1 MTVTAVPEAPGRV
14 RGRGVAMG
22 AAGLAVLLGALD
34 TYVVVSVL
42 EDIMR
47 STSIPINR
55 IQLATPIITWYLLG
69 YIAAMP
75 LLGRLSDRF
84 GRRLV
89 LQASLAL
96 FIVGS
101 VLTALAGTMEIA
113 FRIPLTGL
121 DVDVTALDQVLV
133 GRVVQGVASG
143 ALLPV
148 TLALAA
154 DLWSAR
160 RRAAVLGGVG
170 AAQELGSVLGPV
182 VGVGVV
188 TLVHNHVS
196 SVPSDDAWRVVFWI
210 NVPLA
215 LVAML
220 LLQITVPQREVTKQK
235 VDVVGGLLLAVALG
249 LSVTGLYNPEPDGEH
264 ILPPGGAWL
273 LLGAAVA
280 FVLFGAWERFART
293 RLIDTAGMRVRPFL
307 AACAASVCAGAAL
320 MVTLVDV
327 EIYARLVLQR
337 DGVAAVLTL
346 VRFLLALPVGAI
358 LGGFLATRFGDRIV
372 SVVGLVVAAGGY
384 LLIAQWPADVLSAQ
398 YWGFLPA
405 LDTSLAIAGFGLGV
419 VIGPLSSAALRAVR
433 LSQAGIASAL
443 LVVARMSGMLIGVAA
458 LTTFGFYRLNSIM
471 DSMPRIA
478 PMGEFMKT
486 ALAVARQTQ
495 EAYGRMFGEV
505 FGVTAVICLVGAAF
519 AVFVAGGQHE
529 SEQSPT
535 ADDEA
540 LVPSR

>member
-1 MTVTAVPEAPGRV
+1 MTLTAPSEASGAV
-14 RGRGVAMG
+14 RGRGVAIG

-47 STSIPINR
+47 SVEIPINK

-101 VLTALAGTMEIA
+101 I
-113 FRIPLTGL
+113 
-121 DVDVTALDQVLV
+121 VTAFADTVPEVLA

-160 RRAAVLGGVG
+160 RRAAVLGWVG

-188 TLVHNHVS
+188 TLVHDHVA
-196 SVPSDDAWRVVFWI
+196 SVAREDAWRVVFWV

-215 LVAML
+215 LIAML
-220 LLQITVPQREVTKQK
+220 LLQVTVPKRAVTKEK

-249 LSVTGLYNPEPDGEH
+249 LSVIGLYNPEPDGEH
-264 ILPPGGAWL
+264 VLPPNGLWL

-280 FVLFGAWERFART
+280 FVLFGVWERFART
-293 RLIDTAGMRVRPFL
+293 KLIAAAGMRVRPFL
-307 AACAASVCAGAAL
+307 ASCAASVCAGAAL

-327 EIYARLVLQR
+327 EIYARAVLER

-346 VRFLLALPVGAI
+346 VRFLLALPVGAV
-358 LGGFLATRFGDRIV
+358 LGGFLATRVGDRLV
-372 SVVGLVVAAGGY
+372 SVVGLLVATGGY
-384 LLIAQWPADVLSAQ
+384 LLIATWPTDVLSAH
-398 YWGFLPA
+398 YLGFLPA
-405 LDTSLAIAGFGLGV
+405 LDTSLAIAGFGLGL
-419 VIGPLSSAALRAVR
+419 VIGPLSSAALRAVP

-458 LTTFGFYRLNSIM
+458 LTTFGFYRLNSIVNA
-471 DSMPRIA
+471 MPPVVPQGDFTQTVR
-478 PMGEFMKT
+478 
-486 ALAVARQTQ
+486 AVARQTQ
-495 EAYGRMFGEV
+495 EAYAHMFGEV
-505 FGVTAVICLVGAAF
+505 FLVTAGICVVGAVLA
-519 AVFVAGGQHE
+519 AFVAGGRHQ
-529 SEQSPT
+529 SEDSPA
-535 ADDEA
+535 ADDDA
-540 LVPSR
+540 LVRSR

>member
-1 MTVTAVPEAPGRV
+1 MTITAAPQAPGPV

-47 STSIPINR
+47 SVEIPINR

-101 VLTALAGTMEIA
+101 VLTALAGAMTIA
-113 FRIPLTGL
+113 FHLPMTGI

-160 RRAAVLGGVG
+160 RRAAVLGWVG

-188 TLVHNHVS
+188 TLVHNHFS
-196 SVPSDDAWRVVFWI
+196 SVPRDDAWRVVFWI

-215 LVAML
+215 LVAMV
-220 LLQITVPQREVTKQK
+220 LLQLTVPKRAVSKQK

-249 LSVTGLYNPEPDGEH
+249 LSVIGLYNPEPDGEN
-264 ILPPGGAWL
+264 ILPPNGAWL
-273 LLGAAVA
+273 LLAAAVA
-280 FVLFGAWERFART
+280 FVLFAVWERFART
-293 RLIDTAGMRVRPFL
+293 KLIDTAGMRVRPFL

-384 LLIAQWPADVLSAQ
+384 VLIAQWPTDVLSAH
-398 YWGFLPA
+398 YLGFLPA

-419 VIGPLSSAALRAVR
+419 VIGPLSSAALRAVS

-458 LTTFGFYRLNSIM
+458 LTTFGFYRLNAIM

-478 PMGEFMKT
+478 PTGDFMKT
-486 ALAVARQTQ
+486 AMAVARQTQ

-505 FGVTAVICLVGAAF
+505 FGVTAVICLIGAVLAS
-519 AVFVAGGQHE
+519 FVAGGRHE

-535 ADDEA
+535 VDDEA

>member
-1 MTVTAVPEAPGRV
+1 
-14 RGRGVAMG
+14 MG

-47 STSIPINR
+47 SVEIPINR

-101 VLTALAGTMEIA
+101 VVTALAGTVEIA
-113 FRIPLTGL
+113 FHVPLTGL
-121 DVDVTALDQVLV
+121 DLDVTALDQVLV

-160 RRAAVLGGVG
+160 RRAAVLGWVG

-188 TLVHNHVS
+188 TLVHNHFS
-196 SVPSDDAWRVVFWI
+196 SVPRDDAWRVVFWI

-215 LVAML
+215 LLAMV
-220 LLQITVPQREVTKQK
+220 LLQLTVPKRAVSKQK

-249 LSVTGLYNPEPDGEH
+249 LSVIGLYNPEPDGEH
-264 ILPPGGAWL
+264 ILPPNGAWL
-273 LLGAAVA
+273 LLGAAIA
-280 FVLFGAWERFART
+280 FVLFALWERFAQVK
-293 RLIDTAGMRVRPFL
+293 LIDTAGMRVTPFL

-320 MVTLVDV
+320 MVTLVDI
-327 EIYARLVLQR
+327 EIYARMVLQR

-384 LLIAQWPADVLSAQ
+384 VLIANWPTDVLSAQ
-398 YWGFLPA
+398 YLGFLPA

-419 VIGPLSSAALRAVR
+419 VIGPLSSAALRAVP

-471 DSMPRIA
+471 DSMPPIA
-478 PMGEFMKT
+478 PQGSFVET
-486 ALAVARQTQ
+486 GLAVFRQTQ

-505 FGVTAVICLVGAAF
+505 FGVTAVICLVGAVI
-519 AVFVAGGQHE
+519 AVFVAGGRHE

-535 ADDEA
+535 EDDEA

>member
-1 MTVTAVPEAPGRV
+1 MTVTAAPAAPGRV

-47 STSIPINR
+47 SVEIPINR

-101 VLTALAGTMEIA
+101 VLTALAHTVPE
-113 FRIPLTGL
+113 
-121 DVDVTALDQVLV
+121 VLA

-160 RRAAVLGGVG
+160 RRAAVLGWVG

-188 TLVHNHVS
+188 TLVHNHFS
-196 SVPSDDAWRVVFWI
+196 SVPRDDAWRVVFWI

-215 LVAML
+215 LLAMV
-220 LLQITVPQREVTKQK
+220 LLQLTVPKRAVSKQK
-235 VDVVGGLLLAVALG
+235 VDVIGGLLLAVALG
-249 LSVTGLYNPEPDGEH
+249 LSVIGLYNPEPDGEN
-264 ILPPGGAWL
+264 ILPPHGAWL

-280 FVLFGAWERFART
+280 FVLFALWERFAQVK
-293 RLIDTAGMRVRPFL
+293 LIETAGMRVTPFL

-320 MVTLVDV
+320 MVTLVDI
-327 EIYARLVLQR
+327 EIYARMVLQR

-384 LLIAQWPADVLSAQ
+384 VLIANWPTDVLSAQ
-398 YWGFLPA
+398 YLGFLPA

-419 VIGPLSSAALRAVR
+419 VIGPLSSAALRAVP

-471 DSMPRIA
+471 DSMPPIA
-478 PMGEFMKT
+478 PQGSFVET
-486 ALAVARQTQ
+486 GLAVFRQTQ

-505 FGVTAVICLVGAAF
+505 FGVTAVICLVGAVI
-519 AVFVAGGQHE
+519 AVFVAGGRHE

-535 ADDEA
+535 EDDEA

>member
-1 MTVTAVPEAPGRV
+1 
-14 RGRGVAMG
+14 MG

-47 STSIPINR
+47 SVDIPINR

-101 VLTALAGTMEIA
+101 VLTALAGTLEIA
-113 FRIPLTGL
+113 FQVPLTGI
-121 DVDVTALDQVLV
+121 DIDVTALDQVLV

-154 DLWSAR
+154 DLWPAR
-160 RRAAVLGGVG
+160 RRAAVLGWVG

-188 TLVHNHVS
+188 TLVHNHIA
-196 SVPSDDAWRVVFWI
+196 SVPRDDAWRVVFWV

-215 LVAML
+215 LLAMV
-220 LLQITVPQREVTKQK
+220 LLQFTVPKRAVSKQK

-249 LSVTGLYNPEPDGEH
+249 LSVIGLYNPEPDGVN
-264 ILPPGGAWL
+264 ILPPNGAWL

-280 FVLFGAWERFART
+280 FVLFAVWESTART
-293 RLIDTAGMRVRPFL
+293 KLIETAGMRVRPFL
-307 AACAASVCAGAAL
+307 AAGGASVCAGAAL

-327 EIYARLVLQR
+327 EIYARAVLER

-358 LGGFLATRFGDRIV
+358 LGGFLATRVGDRVV
-372 SVVGLVVAAGGY
+372 SVAGLIVAAGGY
-384 LLIAQWPADVLSAQ
+384 LLIATWPTDVLSAH
-398 YWGFLPA
+398 YLGFLPA

-419 VIGPLSSAALRAVR
+419 VIGPLSSAALRAVP

-458 LTTFGFYRLNSIM
+458 LTTFGFYRLNSIV
-471 DSMPRIA
+471 DGMPKIA
-478 PMGEFMKT
+478 PQGDITKT
-486 ALAVARQTQ
+486 IVAVARQTQ
-495 EAYGRMFGEV
+495 EAYARMFGEV
-505 FGVTAVICLVGAAF
+505 FLVTAGICLVGAVIAL
-519 AVFVAGGQHE
+519 FVAGGRHE
-529 SEQSPT
+529 SEQTPT
-535 ADDEA
+535 DEDEA

>member
-1 MTVTAVPEAPGRV
+1 MTVPATHDTPV
-14 RGRGVAMG
+14 RGRGVAIG

-47 STSIPINR
+47 STEIPINR

-101 VLTALAGTMEIA
+101 IVTALAGTVEVGLFG
-113 FRIPLTGL
+113 FRA
-121 DVDVTALDQVLV
+121 TALDQVLA
-133 GRVVQGVASG
+133 GRVIQGVASG

-160 RRAAVLGGVG
+160 RRAAVLGWVG

-188 TLVHNHVS
+188 TLVHDHVA
-196 SVPSDDAWRVVFWI
+196 SVPRADAWRVVFWV

-215 LVAML
+215 LLAML
-220 LLQITVPQREVTKQK
+220 LLQITVPKRAVAPQK

-249 LSVTGLYNPEPDGEH
+249 LSVVGLYNPEPDGEH
-264 ILPPGGAWL
+264 VLPPNGLWL
-273 LLGAAVA
+273 LLGAAAAFVA
-280 FVLFGAWERFART
+280 FGLWERFART
-293 RLIDTAGMRVRPFL
+293 KLIATAGMRVRPFL
-307 AACAASVCAGAAL
+307 AASAASVCAGAAL
-320 MVTLVDV
+320 MVTLVDI
-327 EIYARLVLQR
+327 EIYARLVLER
-337 DGVAAVLTL
+337 DGLAAVLTL

-358 LGGFLATRFGDRIV
+358 VGGFIATRVGDRIV
-372 SVVGLVVAAGGY
+372 SVTGLVIAAGGY
-384 LLIAQWPADVLSAQ
+384 LLVAAWPTDVTAAHYL
-398 YWGFLPA
+398 GFLPA
-405 LDTSLAIAGFGLGV
+405 LDTSLVIAGLGLGL
-419 VIGPLSSAALRAVR
+419 VIGPLSSAALHAVP

-458 LTTFGFYRLNSIM
+458 LTTFGFYRLNAIVA
-471 DSMPRIA
+471 SMPSITPQGDFRETVI
-478 PMGEFMKT
+478 
-486 ALAVARQTQ
+486 AVARQTQ
-495 EAYGRMFGEV
+495 EAYARMFGEV
-505 FGVTAVICLVGAAF
+505 FAVTAVICLAGAAF
-519 AVFVAGGQHE
+519 ALFVAGGREE
-529 SEQSPT
+529 SAQSPAEA
-535 ADDEA
+535 ADA

>member
-1 MTVTAVPEAPGRV
+1 MTAAPEAPGPV

-47 STSIPINR
+47 SVEIPINR

-75 LLGRLSDRF
+75 LLGRLSDRL

-101 VLTALAGTMEIA
+101 VLTALAGTMTIA
-113 FRIPLTGL
+113 FHIPLTGL

-160 RRAAVLGGVG
+160 RRAAVLGWVG

-188 TLVHNHVS
+188 TLVHNHFS
-196 SVPSDDAWRVVFWI
+196 SVPRDDAWRVVFWI

-215 LVAML
+215 LIAMV
-220 LLQITVPQREVTKQK
+220 LLQLTVPKRAVSKQK

-249 LSVTGLYNPEPDGEH
+249 LSVIGLYNPEPDGEN
-264 ILPPGGAWL
+264 ILPPNGAWL

-280 FVLFGAWERFART
+280 FAAFAVWERLART
-293 RLIDTAGMRVRPFL
+293 KLIDTAGMRVRPFL

-384 LLIAQWPADVLSAQ
+384 VLIAQWPADVLSAH
-398 YWGFLPA
+398 YLGFLPA

-419 VIGPLSSAALRAVR
+419 VIGPLSSAALRAVS

-478 PMGEFMKT
+478 PTGDFMRT
-486 ALAVARQTQ
+486 AMEVARQTQ

-505 FGVTAVICLVGAAF
+505 FGVTAVICLVGAAI
-519 AVFVAGGQHE
+519 ASLVAGGRHE

-535 ADDEA
+535 VDDDA

>member
-1 MTVTAVPEAPGRV
+1 MTITAAPSAPGRV

-47 STSIPINR
+47 SVEIPINR

-101 VLTALAGTMEIA
+101 VLTALAHTVPE
-113 FRIPLTGL
+113 
-121 DVDVTALDQVLV
+121 VLA

-160 RRAAVLGGVG
+160 RRAAVLGWVG

-188 TLVHNHVS
+188 TLVQNHVS
-196 SVPSDDAWRVVFWI
+196 SVPREDAWRVVFWV

-215 LVAML
+215 LIAMV
-220 LLQITVPQREVTKQK
+220 LLQLTVPKRAVSKQK

-249 LSVTGLYNPEPDGEH
+249 LSVIGLYNPEPDGEH
-264 ILPPGGAWL
+264 ILPPNGAWL

-280 FVLFGAWERFART
+280 FVLFALWERFARVT
-293 RLIDTAGMRVRPFL
+293 LIETAGMRVTPFL

-320 MVTLVDV
+320 MVTLVDI
-327 EIYARLVLQR
+327 EIYARMVLQR

-372 SVVGLVVAAGGY
+372 SVVGLIVAAGGY
-384 LLIAQWPADVLSAQ
+384 VLIAQWPTDVLAAR
-398 YWGFLPA
+398 YLGFLPA

-419 VIGPLSSAALRAVR
+419 VIGPLSSAALRAVP

-458 LTTFGFYRLNSIM
+458 LTTFGFYRLNAIM
-471 DSMPRIA
+471 DSMPPIA
-478 PMGEFMKT
+478 PQGSFIET
-486 ALAVARQTQ
+486 GLAVFRQTQ

-505 FGVTAVICLVGAAF
+505 FGVTAVICLVGAVI
-519 AVFVAGGQHE
+519 AVFVAGGRDQ

-535 ADDEA
+535 DDDGA

>member
-1 MTVTAVPEAPGRV
+1 MTVTAAPAAPGRV

-47 STSIPINR
+47 SVEIPINR

-101 VLTALAGTMEIA
+101 VVTALAGTVEIA
-113 FRIPLTGL
+113 FHVPLTGL
-121 DVDVTALDQVLV
+121 DLDVTALDQVLV

-160 RRAAVLGGVG
+160 RRAAVLGWVG

-188 TLVHNHVS
+188 TLVHNHFS
-196 SVPSDDAWRVVFWI
+196 SVPRDDAWRVVFWI

-215 LVAML
+215 LLAMV
-220 LLQITVPQREVTKQK
+220 LLQLTVPKRAVSKQK

-249 LSVTGLYNPEPDGEH
+249 LSVIGLYNPEPDGEH
-264 ILPPGGAWL
+264 ILPPNGAWL

-280 FVLFGAWERFART
+280 FVLFALWERFAQVK
-293 RLIDTAGMRVRPFL
+293 LIDTAGMRVTPFL

-320 MVTLVDV
+320 MVTLVDI
-327 EIYARLVLQR
+327 EIYARMVLQR
-337 DGVAAVLTL
+337 DGVAAALTL

-384 LLIAQWPADVLSAQ
+384 VLIANWPTDVLSAH
-398 YWGFLPA
+398 YLGFLPA

-419 VIGPLSSAALRAVR
+419 VIGPLSSAALRAVP

-471 DSMPRIA
+471 DSMPPIA
-478 PMGEFMKT
+478 PQGSFVET
-486 ALAVARQTQ
+486 GLAVFRQTQ

-505 FGVTAVICLVGAAF
+505 FGVTAVICLVGAVI
-519 AVFVAGGQHE
+519 AVFVAGGRHE

-535 ADDEA
+535 EDDEA

>member
-1 MTVTAVPEAPGRV
+1 MTVTATPGAPTGV

-47 STSIPINR
+47 SVDIPINR

-101 VLTALAGTMEIA
+101 VLTALAGSVPE
-113 FRIPLTGL
+113 
-121 DVDVTALDQVLV
+121 VLA

-160 RRAAVLGGVG
+160 RRAAVLGWVG

-188 TLVHNHVS
+188 TLVHDHVA
-196 SVPSDDAWRVVFWI
+196 SVAREDAWRVVFWG

-215 LVAML
+215 LIAMV
-220 LLQITVPQREVTKQK
+220 LLQFTVPKRAVSKQR

-249 LSVTGLYNPEPDGEH
+249 LSVIGLYNPEPDGTH
-264 ILPPGGAWL
+264 VLPPNGAWL

-280 FVLFGAWERFART
+280 FVLFAVWESRART
-293 RLIDTAGMRVRPFL
+293 KLIDTAGMRVRPFL
-307 AACAASVCAGAAL
+307 AACGASVCAGAAL

-327 EIYARLVLQR
+327 EIYARMVLQR
-337 DGVAAVLTL
+337 DGTAAVLTL

-358 LGGFLATRFGDRIV
+358 LGGFLATRLGDRIV
-372 SVVGLVVAAGGY
+372 SVAGLVVAAGGY
-384 LLIAQWPADVLSAQ
+384 VLIANWPMDVLAAQ
-398 YWGFLPA
+398 YLGFLPA
-405 LDTSLAIAGFGLGV
+405 LDTSLAVAGFGLGV
-419 VIGPLSSAALRAVR
+419 VIGPLSSAALRAVP

-458 LTTFGFYRLNSIM
+458 LTTFGFYRLNVIV
-471 DSMPRIA
+471 DGMPPI
-478 PMGEFMKT
+478 PPQGGFVET
-486 ALAVARQTQ
+486 GLAVFRQTQ

-505 FGVTAVICLVGAAF
+505 FLVTAGICLVGAVI
-519 AVFVAGGQHE
+519 AVFVAGGRHE
-529 SEQSPT
+529 PEHAPT
-535 ADDEA
+535 DDEA
-540 LVPSR
+540 LVPAE

>member
-1 MTVTAVPEAPGRV
+1 MTITAAPAGHV
-14 RGRGVAMG
+14 RGRGVAIG

-47 STSIPINR
+47 SVEIPINR

-101 VLTALAGTMEIA
+101 VLTALADTVPE
-113 FRIPLTGL
+113 
-121 DVDVTALDQVLV
+121 VLA

-160 RRAAVLGGVG
+160 RRAAVLGWVG
-170 AAQELGSVLGPV
+170 AAQELGSVLGPI

-188 TLVHNHVS
+188 TLVHNHFS
-196 SVPSDDAWRVVFWI
+196 SVPRDDAWRVVFWI

-215 LVAML
+215 LVAMV
-220 LLQITVPQREVTKQK
+220 LLQLTVPKRAVTRQK

-249 LSVTGLYNPEPDGEH
+249 LSVIGLYNPEPDGEH
-264 ILPPGGAWL
+264 VLPPNGAWL

-280 FVLFGAWERFART
+280 FVLFAVWERLAT
-293 RLIDTAGMRVRPFL
+293 TKLIDSAGMRVTPFL

-320 MVTLVDV
+320 MVTLVDI
-327 EIYARLVLQR
+327 EIYARMVLQR
-337 DGVAAVLTL
+337 DGVDAVLTL

-372 SVVGLVVAAGGY
+372 AVVGLVVAAGGY
-384 LLIAQWPADVLSAQ
+384 TLIATWPADVLSAD
-398 YWGFLPA
+398 YLGFLPA

-419 VIGPLSSAALRAVR
+419 VIGPLSSAALRAVS

-471 DSMPRIA
+471 DSMPPIV
-478 PMGEFMKT
+478 PQGSFVETGM
-486 ALAVARQTQ
+486 AVFRQTQ

-505 FGVTAVICLVGAAF
+505 FGVTAVICLVGAVF
-519 AVFVAGGQHE
+519 AVFVAGGRHE
-529 SEQSPT
+529 SEQSPPEQ
-535 ADDEA
+535 DEA
-540 LVPSR
+540 LVPSP

>member
-1 MTVTAVPEAPGRV
+1 M
-14 RGRGVAMG
+14 RGRGVAIG

-47 STSIPINR
+47 SVQIPINR
-55 IQLATPIITWYLLG
+55 LQEATLIVTCYLLG

-89 LQASLAL
+89 LQASLVL

-101 VLTALAGTMEIA
+101 VITATADTVPTVLA
-113 FRIPLTGL
+113 
-121 DVDVTALDQVLV
+121 

-160 RRAAVLGGVG
+160 RRAAVLGWVG

-188 TLVHNHVS
+188 ALVHDKFT
-196 SVPSDDAWRVVFWI
+196 SVPADDAWRVVFWVQ
-210 NVPLA
+210 VPLA
-215 LVAML
+215 LVAIL
-220 LLQITVPQREVTKQK
+220 LIQLSVPTRSGTEKQS

-249 LSVTGLYNPEPDGEH
+249 LSVMGLYNPDPNGEQ
-264 ILPPGGAWL
+264 ILPPNGPVL
-273 LLGAAVA
+273 LGGAAVA
-280 FVLFGAWERFART
+280 FVAFAVWEKFART
-293 RLIDTAGMRVRPFL
+293 KLIDPAGMRVLPFL

-320 MVTLVDV
+320 MITLVDI
-327 EIYARLVLQR
+327 ELYARLVLERSQV
-337 DGVAAVLTL
+337 DSVVLL
-346 VRFLLALPVGAI
+346 VRFLIALPIGAI
-358 LGGFLATRFGDRIV
+358 LGGLIAARIGDRWI
-372 SVVGLVVAAGGY
+372 SVAGLLVAAAGY
-384 LLIAQWPADVLSAQ
+384 LLIAQWPRDVLAAD
-398 YWGFLPA
+398 YFGALPV
-405 LDTSLAIAGFGLGV
+405 LDTSLAVAGFGLGL
-419 VIGPLSSAALRAVR
+419 VIGPLSSAALRAVS

-458 LTTFGFYRLNSIM
+458 LTVFGLHRLAAIQAG
-471 DSMPRIA
+471 MPA
-478 PMGEFMKT
+478 PQVQGDF
-486 ALAVARQTQ
+486 VARVKAMAGQVQ
-495 EAYGRMFGEV
+495 DAYAIMFGEV
-505 FGVTAVICLVGAAF
+505 FAVTAVICLVGAVF
-519 AVFVAGGQHE
+519 AAFVAGGRH
-529 SEQSPT
+529 QSPQSS
-535 ADDEA
+535 AEDGDA
-540 LVPSR
+540 LVTSS